1 MRGSHADG
9 PHRFAGGYS
18 GRVTTASDSSSR
30 TEQGAIPRG
39 RGGDA
44 LSVAA
49 REIFAERGYH
59 GTSIRDI
66 AKRAGLSLSALYYW
80 HSSKQELFAGLMED
94 SVTDYLR
101 ACDGALAGCGD
112 EPRARLDAVVRAT
125 VDYRVRRRVESTVA
139 AREIRNLEPRHA
151 QRLSELRASISRL
164 FADVIDGGVRAGA
177 FDCAHPDEARRAI
190 QAACNAIPQWYDPDG
205 DVSPA
210 ELGERYVTIA
220 RRIVGCPS

>member
-1 MRGSHADG
+1 M
-9 PHRFAGGYS
+9 
-18 GRVTTASDSSSR
+18 TTASDSAPR
-30 TEQGAIPRG
+30 TEQDVTSRG
-39 RGGDA
+39 RGSDA
-44 LSVAA
+44 LSVSA

-80 HSSKQELFAGLMED
+80 HSSKQELFARLMED

-101 ACDGALAGCGD
+101 TCDGALAGCGD
-112 EPRARLDAVVRAT
+112 DPRARLDAVVRAT

-151 QRLSELRASISRL
+151 KRLSDLRASIKRL
-164 FADVIDGGVRAGA
+164 FCDVIEGGVRAGT

-190 QAACNAIPQWYDPDG
+190 QAACNTIPQWYDPDG
-205 DVSPA
+205 DVSPT
-210 ELGERYVTIA
+210 ELSERYVTIA
-220 RRIVGCPS
+220 RRIVGCSG